1 MYGSGTIRY
10 IVLDDY
16 CRVIKS
22 EVFTM
27 STVDNFI
34 SNIYAEDRT
43 SKAGKPFKL
52 WYAEL
57 DDGRKLKFGFNKP
70 KYAVGQRL
78 VGHATTNKFGDLE
91 FSDTAGG
98 AAPSTSTSASTPA
111 AANTGRRF
119 PVPATSPETS
129 IIRQNAL
136 TNANTAVHHYM
147 ERNAGEVN
155 EPSSVEEYAD
165 MVIEIAYKFAD
176 FSSGQR
182 EVKRVTHM
190 MDGSDG
196 SE

>member
-1 MYGSGTIRY
+1 
-10 IVLDDY
+10 
-16 CRVIKS
+16 
-22 EVFTM
+22 M

-34 SNIYAEDRT
+34 TNIYADDRT
-43 SKAGKPFKL
+43 SKAGKAFKL

-91 FSDTAGG
+91 FSDKPGG
-98 AAPSTSTSASTPA
+98 AAPSTSSGGSGASTT
-111 AANTGRRF
+111 NTGRRF

-129 IIRQNAL
+129 IIRQNSL
-136 TNANTAVHHYM
+136 TNANTAVSAYFDCHADKCP
-147 ERNAGEVN
+147 E
-155 EPSSVEEYAD
+155 SVEEYLD
-165 MVIEIAYKFAD
+165 LVIEAAYKFAD